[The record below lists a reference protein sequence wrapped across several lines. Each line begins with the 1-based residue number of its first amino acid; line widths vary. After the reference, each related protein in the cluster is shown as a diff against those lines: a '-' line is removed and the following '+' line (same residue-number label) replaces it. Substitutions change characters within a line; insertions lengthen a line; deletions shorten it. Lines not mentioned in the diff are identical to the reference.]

1 MRVPGKRGAACVSSS
16 PLLETPE
23 QLSVPRSDLWLAYR
37 ALAALVR
44 ATDGRFDSER
54 FLLAK
59 EEAERMVRLLK
70 GRADLN
76 A

>member
-1 MRVPGKRGAACVSSS
+1 MRVSGKRGAACVSSS

-23 QLSVPRSDLWLAYR
+23 QLRSDLWLAYR
-37 ALAALVR
+37 ALVALVR

-70 GRADLN
+70 GRAD